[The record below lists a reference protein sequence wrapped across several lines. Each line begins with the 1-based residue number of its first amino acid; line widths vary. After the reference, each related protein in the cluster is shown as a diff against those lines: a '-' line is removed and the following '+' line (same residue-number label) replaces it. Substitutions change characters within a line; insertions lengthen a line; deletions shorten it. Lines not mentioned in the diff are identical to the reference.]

1 MSKLIFRENL
11 YQNIGGIG
19 LYFTDD
25 FIDRVCDAND
35 IADLISEYVPLKKS
49 GQTLLGLC
57 PFHHEKTPS
66 FSVSREKQFY
76 HCFGCGAGGRILD
89 FTMKMEHL
97 DFVEAVRFLAQ
108 RAHIPVPE
116 EHVQKGLS
124 RQDPSEKESL
134 YAMNREAASFFH
146 DKLYAVAGD
155 EARGYLLKRGLT
167 EETIKKF
174 GLGFAP
180 DSWNMLLNYLKQSG
194 YSEAQMA
201 RAGLVGHKEE
211 RYYDSFRNRVM
222 FPIMDLRGNVIG
234 FGGRVLDDSKPKYL
248 NSPESPVFSKSH
260 NLYGLYQAKNSG
272 ERTLLI
278 VEGYMDVIALHQA
291 GITNAVAALG
301 TAFTEDHARLL
312 KRYADRVILC
322 FDADEAGQKA
332 TARCIEILEKQP
344 ISLSVLTVQDA
355 KDPDEYIRKY
365 GKDAFLRLMNEAPGQ
380 VEYRIRRLHR
390 QYNLENIDEKIAF
403 VHQAAIVF
411 AGIESDVEL
420 ELMIKHL
427 ANETGV
433 SPEALFSEVQQVSQ
447 KKRRVLQR
455 SEERRERRLQTADKQ
470 DVHEK
475 MLLGILYEQP
485 DLAETLNINADFFH
499 KPDHRLIYQMI
510 ETGNQAYGQLSEE
523 QQGLLSEIA
532 VRELHLEDRE
542 RAARQLVDGIRQM
555 RNQQLL
561 EQGATDAAQ
570 LQQLLLQ
577 DKRSKHKQ
585 A

>member
-1 MSKLIFRENL
+1 M
-11 YQNIGGIG
+11 
-19 LYFTDD
+19 
-25 FIDRVCDAND
+25 
-35 IADLISEYVPLKKS
+35 
-49 GQTLLGLC
+49 
-57 PFHHEKTPS
+57 
-66 FSVSREKQFY
+66 
-76 HCFGCGAGGRILD
+76 
-89 FTMKMEHL
+89 
-97 DFVEAVRFLAQ
+97 
-108 RAHIPVPE
+108 
-116 EHVQKGLS
+116 
-124 RQDPSEKESL
+124 
-134 YAMNREAASFFH
+134 
-146 DKLYAVAGD
+146 
-155 EARGYLLKRGLT
+155 
-167 EETIKKF
+167 
-174 GLGFAP
+174 
-180 DSWNMLLNYLKQSG
+180 
-194 YSEAQMA
+194 
-201 RAGLVGHKEE
+201 
-211 RYYDSFRNRVM
+211 
-222 FPIMDLRGNVIG
+222 
-234 FGGRVLDDSKPKYL
+234 
-248 NSPESPVFSKSH
+248 
-260 NLYGLYQAKNSG
+260 
-272 ERTLLI
+272 
-278 VEGYMDVIALHQA
+278 
-291 GITNAVAALG
+291 
-301 TAFTEDHARLL
+301 
-312 KRYADRVILC
+312 
-322 FDADEAGQKA
+322 
-332 TARCIEILEKQP
+332 
-344 ISLSVLTVQDA
+344 
-355 KDPDEYIRKY
+355 
-365 GKDAFLRLMNEAPGQ
+365 
-380 VEYRIRRLHR
+380 
-390 QYNLENIDEKIAF
+390 
-403 VHQAAIVF
+403 F

-485 DLAETLNINADFFH
+485 GLAETLNINADFFH